1 MTGFKKVAAAAL
13 LIAAASVSSGARSG
27 QQTDA
32 RAKAPSRI
40 ISLVPAVTEMLFAV
54 GAGPRVVGV
63 SSFDHFP
70 KEVERL
76 PRVGALLDPDV
87 ERILSLRPDLV
98 VVYRSQTDVLAQL
111 GRAYHFGRNRTKA
124 ARHCPAGPQVAI
136 GCRANLHS
144 SATPCRRR
152 FSARM
157 RWDNR
162 SPVPP
167 REDRAAGTT
176 DVTTCPPFAASRRDV
191 VLAISVCVAGRPSS
205 PDQSV
210 SAAIA

>member
-70 KEVERL
+70 AEVERL

-111 GRAYHFGRNRTKA
+111 GRAGIPSFVYSH
-124 ARHCPAGPQVAI
+124 AGLA
-136 GCRANLHS
+136 
-144 SATPCRRR
+144 
-152 FSARM
+152 
-157 RWDNR
+157 
-162 SPVPP
+162 
-167 REDRAAGTT
+167 
-176 DVTTCPPFAASRRDV
+176 DVTVTMRRLGERIGSSSHAA
-191 VLAISVCVAGRPSS
+191 
-205 PDQSV
+205 
-210 SAAIA
+210 